1 MSDGSTWQFDIAWP
15 LSGRQRIYDLAQP
28 LAHGIPHHPVH
39 PPYAFTL
46 TKRHGEVMYPD
57 GVSAASELLTF
68 GGHVGTHV
76 DSLGHVSKNLR
87 VHGDH
92 DVTEGQSYTDGIA
105 HGSIENIAPFIAT
118 GYLVDVPR
126 IFGRPLTTEDA
137 VTDQVLEDRFG
148 RDWMPASDSV
158 ILIRTGWDERWHDPA
173 AFLGERGAAPG
184 VDISGAHWLSE
195 RNLVATGSDT
205 MAFEKLPSPS
215 LEVHVH
221 LLVERGM
228 FIMEALNLKHLAA
241 DGVDEFFFIA
251 APLRIQ
257 GGTGSPIRPLAI
269 VSGATK

>member
-1 MSDGSTWQFDIAWP
+1 MSNGSTWRFDVAWP
-15 LSGRQRIYDLAQP
+15 RSGGQRIYDLAQP

-68 GGHVGTHV
+68 GGHVGTHI
-76 DSLGHVSKNLR
+76 DGLGHVSKNLR

-92 DVTEGQSYTDGIA
+92 DVTEGQSYTDGIS
-105 HGSIENIAPFIAT
+105 HGSVEHVAPFLAP

-126 IFGRPLTTEDA
+126 ILGRPLTTDDV
-137 VTDQVLEDRFG
+137 VTDRVLEDRFG
-148 RDWMPASDSV
+148 PGWMPAAGSV
-158 ILIRTGWDERWHDPA
+158 VLIRTGWDEHWHDPA
-173 AFLGERGAAPG
+173 TFLGAGGVAPG
-184 VDISGAHWLSE
+184 VDLSGARWLSE

-205 MAFEKLPSPS
+205 MAYEKLPSPG

-221 LLVERGM
+221 LLVERGI
-228 FIMEALNLKHLAA
+228 FIMEALNLKDLA
-241 DGVDEFFFIA
+241 DDDVGEFFFIA
-251 APLRIQ
+251 APLKIR

-269 VSGATK
+269 VPEAPR